1 MLWKNFLKKMISLPI
16 YYTKHYKTKPDKTIL
31 VNLNWY
37 RNSYRFEQNEVKKYY
52 HSLISTKILPSPID
66 TSYKLYIKVFYKNP
80 SSDGHNIANMFEK
93 FVLDAL
99 QELNI
104 VKQDNVKYHLGTIW
118 EVAGQD
124 INNPRVE
131 IEVIPYDS

>member
-1 MLWKNFLKKMISLPI
+1 MISLPI

-52 HSLISTKILPSPID
+52 HSLISTRVLPNPIN
-66 TSYKLYIKVFYKNP
+66 TSYKLHIKVFYKNP

-93 FVLDAL
+93 FVLDAF

-104 VKQDNVKYHLGTIW
+104 VKQDNVKDHLGTIW

-131 IEVIPYDS
+131 IEIIPYDS